1 MLVKI
6 CFHFQE
12 SERIISIR
20 HTKDWNNGAE
30 LFAVFS
36 TQNILVRREIL
47 AFPTDSLVADCG
59 GVLGLF
65 LGFNFLMVWEW
76 VLSGFFVIF
85 NRFNKIK

>member
-1 MLVKI
+1 MSTYV
-6 CFHFQE
+6 HFQE
-12 SERIISIR
+12 SERIKTIR
-20 HTKDWNNGAE
+20 LTENENNGSK

-36 TQNILVRREIL
+36 TQNVLVRREIL

-65 LGFNFLMVWEW
+65 LGFNFLMVWGW
-76 VLSGFFVIF
+76 VLSGLFVIF